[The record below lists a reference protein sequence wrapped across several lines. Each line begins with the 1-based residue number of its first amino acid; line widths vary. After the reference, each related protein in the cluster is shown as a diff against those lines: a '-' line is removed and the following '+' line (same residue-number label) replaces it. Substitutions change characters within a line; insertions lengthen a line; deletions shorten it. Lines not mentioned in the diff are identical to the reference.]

1 LISMA
6 VPGGPLRVE
15 VVQLTRWPIRQPGAA
30 VLFGLSRPLGPAETV
45 VEAGGTRPHQHRIKR
60 SLKALGRRAW
70 VFSEDLDYGA
80 ELNHPTRLLLVD
92 DRTGRA
98 GRPIMFSS

>member
-1 LISMA
+1 
-6 VPGGPLRVE
+6 
-15 VVQLTRWPIRQPGAA
+15 
-30 VLFGLSRPLGPAETV
+30 
-45 VEAGGTRPHQHRIKR
+45 
-60 SLKALGRRAW
+60 